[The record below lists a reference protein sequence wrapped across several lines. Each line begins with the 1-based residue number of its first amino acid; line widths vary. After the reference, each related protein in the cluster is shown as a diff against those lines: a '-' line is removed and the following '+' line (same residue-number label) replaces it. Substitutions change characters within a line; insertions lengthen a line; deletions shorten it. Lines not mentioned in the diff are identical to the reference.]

1 MADLKKQY
9 KALKELLGDN
19 RDLMLT
25 DEQALRYQDV
35 LQLLEARGY
44 IHDINADGMN
54 WYRKMAEWDGF
65 EDWLNE
71 ELKAEK
77 RISRREWI
85 IGLIGAAIGL
95 IPFIVSLFID

>member
-44 IHDINADGMN
+44 IHDIKADGMN
-54 WYRKMAEWDGF
+54 WYRMMAEWDGF

-71 ELKAEK
+71 ELRAEK
-77 RISRREWI
+77 RINQREWI

>member
-9 KALKELLGDN
+9 KALKELLGDK

>member
-71 ELKAEK
+71 ELEAEK

>member
-1 MADLKKQY
+1 MADIKKQY
-9 KALKELLGDN
+9 KTLKELLGDK

-25 DEQALRYQDV
+25 DEQTLRCQDV

-44 IHDINADGMN
+44 IHNINADGMN

-95 IPFIVSLFID
+95 IPFIISLFID